1 MWAIW
6 RYQFRRPT
14 LISVG
19 CASFLV
25 GIGLAAGF
33 QLSGAYLALITLP
46 ACLAI
51 KRKSLLIVLMVGV
64 LGCGLGL
71 WRGSTVHRSL
81 HEHDAVIGHKITI
94 LTTAKGDAV
103 YGYNSQLTFD
113 GAGSMLN
120 AGGKLPGAVQISGF
134 GANAVY
140 AGDVVAVTGKL
151 YPGRGHYNY
160 RLSYATLAVVKHHTN
175 LIMGLKRKFTAGMT
189 SALPEPQASFAM
201 GLLIG
206 QRTSL
211 PADVKQALL
220 MVGLTHIIAVSG
232 YNLTIMLNASQRILG
247 SRSKRVSTG
256 MAILLMST
264 FLLFTGFS
272 ASIVRAAIVSM
283 LSIWATYY
291 GRAFKPLNL
300 ILVAAAITAWANPA
314 YVWSDA
320 SWYLSF
326 LAFFGVLVLAPLL
339 KRGWTTRWRQ
349 SLLIGVALESVCAE
363 LMTLPYVL
371 YTFGQMSL
379 VGLPANVLVVT
390 LIPAAMLMSLIAGL
404 SGMVIPQVAGW
415 FALPAKLLLVYMLD
429 VAQTLSGLPHI
440 FLQNLSLS
448 EVAMILLYL
457 ALGLFVAVLRFK
469 KVSRNV
475 TITDNTG

>member
-1 MWAIW
+1 
-6 RYQFRRPT
+6 
-14 LISVG
+14 
-19 CASFLV
+19 
-25 GIGLAAGF
+25 
-33 QLSGAYLALITLP
+33 
-46 ACLAI
+46 
-51 KRKSLLIVLMVGV
+51 
-64 LGCGLGL
+64 
-71 WRGSTVHRSL
+71 
-81 HEHDAVIGHKITI
+81 
-94 LTTAKGDAV
+94 
-103 YGYNSQLTFD
+103 
-113 GAGSMLN
+113 
-120 AGGKLPGAVQISGF
+120 
-134 GANAVY
+134 
-140 AGDVVAVTGKL
+140 VAVNGKL

-160 RLSYATLAVVKHHTN
+160 RLSYATLAVVRHHSN

-283 LSIWATYY
+283 LSIWSAYY

-339 KRGWTTRWRQ
+339 KRDWTTRWRQ

-404 SGMVIPQVAGW
+404 SGMLIPQAAGW

-448 EVAMILLYL
+448 EVAMIVLYL

-469 KVSRNV
+469 KVPRNV